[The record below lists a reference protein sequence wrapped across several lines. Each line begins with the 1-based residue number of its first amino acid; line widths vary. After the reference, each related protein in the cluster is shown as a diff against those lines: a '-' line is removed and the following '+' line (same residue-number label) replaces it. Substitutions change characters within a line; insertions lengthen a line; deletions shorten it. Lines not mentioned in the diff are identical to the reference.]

1 MMIPKYPIN
10 FIRSW
15 EVTILRL
22 SRPVK
27 LTNNTSSCN
36 KCSNKPLD

>member
-1 MMIPKYPIN
+1 MISKYPIN

-22 SRPVK
+22 SRPAK
-27 LTNNTSSCN
+27 LTSNTFCSN